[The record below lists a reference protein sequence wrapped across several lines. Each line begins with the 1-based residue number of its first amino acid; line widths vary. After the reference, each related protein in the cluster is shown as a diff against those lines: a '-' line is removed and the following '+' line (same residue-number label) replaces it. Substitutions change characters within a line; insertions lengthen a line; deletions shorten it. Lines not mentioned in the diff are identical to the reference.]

1 MLTAVVKQGA
11 SGIEVSLTRRV
22 DAIAPAPR
30 ADEEEGDHSEG
41 DEAHHA
47 EVDCEFPFDTTEDA
61 AASEYPCEE
70 GPSPILPEA
79 KELLWGGGA
88 FLAFLVLMRFFLYPK
103 LRKGMDARYA
113 KVQDGFE
120 QADAARAAARA
131 EVTEYEA
138 ALATVR
144 AEAAERVD
152 AARATLAGER
162 EARLAE
168 VHAEISSK
176 RDAAMAEARAAREAA
191 ESDVRSAVTDVTS
204 KVLEMAI
211 GRAPTEQ
218 VEAAVADVMNSEVR
232 S

>member
-1 MLTAVVKQGA
+1 MLTAVVTRGVA
-11 SGIEVSLTRRV
+11 GIEVAFLPQAEGGEADLTF
-22 DAIAPAPR
+22 
-30 ADEEEGDHSEG
+30 EESQDF
-41 DEAHHA
+41 
-47 EVDCEFPFDTTEDA
+47 CEFPFDTEEEFEA
-61 AASEYPCEE
+61 ELAEGHPCEE
-70 GPSPILPEA
+70 GPSPILPEV
-79 KELLWGGGA
+79 KELAWGAGA
-88 FLAFLVLMRFFLYPK
+88 FLVFLIAMRLFLYPK

-113 KVQDGFE
+113 KVEDGFE

-162 EARLAE
+162 ETRLAE
-168 VHAEISSK
+168 VNAEIAAK
-176 RDAAMAEARAAREAA
+176 REAAMAEARAAREAA

-204 KVLEMAI
+204 KVLELAI

-218 VEAAVADVMNSEVR
+218 VESAVADVMNSEVR